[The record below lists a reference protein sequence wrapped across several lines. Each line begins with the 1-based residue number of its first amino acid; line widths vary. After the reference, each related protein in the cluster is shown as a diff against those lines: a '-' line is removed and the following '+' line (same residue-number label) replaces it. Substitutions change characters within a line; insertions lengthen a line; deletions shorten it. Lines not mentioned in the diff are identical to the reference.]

1 MKDLYTFD
9 ADQESAL
16 RTYEEVNEI
25 YRKLFKF
32 IGVPFVKGN
41 GNEYDFNWF
50 KVSISEVY
58 HRIQLKENYK
68 KSKMVWRHSI
78 VLLVVKADA
87 KDMGGHLSHEYH
99 YLEPIGEAKLQNC
112 PECQSYSIDATE
124 NEEDVSECPECH
136 AKNMEKTS
144 GIEVRK

>member
-1 MKDLYTFD
+1 MKTFNN
-9 ADQESAL
+9 
-16 RTYEEVNEI
+16 T
-25 YRKLFKF
+25 
-32 IGVPFVKGN
+32 
-41 GNEYDFNWF
+41 
-50 KVSISEVY
+50 
-58 HRIQLKENYK
+58 
-68 KSKMVWRHSI
+68 I

-144 GIEVRK
+144 GIEVRWSFEFRMLPLFVQMIWNHHSLKLDID